1 MARKLYNIFVLRCV
15 TCKNREERECKT
27 VTEQPFCDRC
37 YSPMVTESVILN
49 SRKPPMAS
57 EKGS

>member
-1 MARKLYNIFVLRCV
+1 MKRKLYNIFVLRCV
-15 TCKNREERECKT
+15 TCKGRDERECKT

-49 SRKPPMAS
+49 SHKPPS
-57 EKGS
+57 RDGKE